1 MTGCSVIMIKAIKNI
16 HNTNTQSTM
25 ALDMN
30 DLMAIRGVD
39 RENDHGYNR
48 GYGYYGGMSPY
59 EQVKVSQMQSRHSSG
74 VAIAGLTVAS
84 AAALAG
90 IGAWIFAPLYGNAKA
105 ERAREAALAAKEL
118 ANAQNAGTLA
128 LIQANNQSTN
138 ATLDR
143 LIRALDG
150 ERGERISGDQT
161 ITQTITDTVS
171 GSQQGTLTAM
181 QQAEL
186 AASQVA
192 TQQVMTG
199 LMTGRYSENPQRVA
213 LYQDAKPCPCPAGG
227 CGCGCNG

>member
-1 MTGCSVIMIKAIKNI
+1 
-16 HNTNTQSTM
+16 M
-25 ALDMN
+25 ALDMT
-30 DLMAIRGVD
+30 DLMAIRGAD
-39 RENDHGYNR
+39 RDDFRGFNR
-48 GYGYYGGMSPY
+48 GYYGNNYGGMSPY
-59 EQVKVSQMQSRHSSG
+59 EQVKVGYMQSKHASG

-84 AAALAG
+84 AAALAS
-90 IGAWIFAPLYGNAKA
+90 IGAWIFGPLYGKAKA
-105 ERAREAALAAKEL
+105 ERAREAAQAAKEL

-128 LIQANNQSTN
+128 LIQANDRNVN

-150 ERGERISGDQT
+150 ERSERLNGDQT

-171 GSQQGTLTAM
+171 GSQQGSLTAM

-192 TQQVMTG
+192 IQQVMTG

-213 LYQDAKPCPCPAGG
+213 LYQDAKPCPCPASG